1 MSYEK
6 ALQNATLM
14 IGTKQTTK
22 AVEQGIARELY
33 VAKDAD
39 PKITA
44 KVVSLS
50 RRSGIPIHYVD
61 TMKQLGKA
69 CGIEVGAAMV
79 AVVDKVQ

>member
-6 ALQNATLM
+6 ELREGVLR

-22 AVEQGIARELY
+22 AVEQGQAAKLFVAR
-33 VAKDAD
+33 DAD
-39 PKITA
+39 PKLTVKIINLA
-44 KVVSLS
+44 RKMGVEV
-50 RRSGIPIHYVD
+50 IHID

-79 AVVDKVQ
+79 AIVNE